1 MSVLDDLLAGG
12 PDHRATAD
20 IGGAI
25 FAPVDDSKEAL
36 ARFQTVTDRIIANDG
51 MGYSVVRRLIH
62 RSSEYA
68 GDYIDRLAINIP
80 G

>member
-1 MSVLDDLLAGG
+1 MSILDDLLAGG

-25 FAPVDDSKEAL
+25 FAPVDDSREAL
-36 ARFQTVTDRIIANDG
+36 ARFQVVADRIIANDG
-51 MGYSVVRRLIH
+51 LGYSVIH
-62 RSSEYA
+62 RLVHRTSEYA
-68 GDYIDRLAINIP
+68 GDYIDRLVVNIP

>member
-1 MSVLDDLLAGG
+1 MSVLNDLLAGG

-25 FAPVDDSKEAL
+25 FAPADDTKEAL
-36 ARFQTVTDRIIANDG
+36 ARFQTIADSIIANDG
-51 MGYSVVRRLIH
+51 IGYSVVHRLIH

-68 GDYIDRLAINIP
+68 ENYIDRLVVNIP
-80 G
+80 D